1 MENFFSALFLPLTL
15 VVIMTGVGLSLTL
28 QSFRNIFVYPKAIT
42 IGLVAQMVLLPLLA
56 FWIADNSTLS
66 PAFKVGLVIV
76 AACPGGASAGLLNHL
91 LRGNVALSI
100 SLTSINSL
108 ITLLTIP
115 FITNIALQRYMGEA
129 TLIELPVMQTV
140 REVALMTIVPAFAG
154 IMVRRFRPAWAHIA
168 EKPLRYIMPALLA
181 IAFLGIIFFEQKGK
195 NDVANEFM
203 SLVLPNL
210 WLNLGGMAGGYLL
223 GLLFRLGPTSRMT
236 ISIEV
241 GLQNSSLAIY
251 VSSALLASAPMALVA
266 VVYGSFTFVTAIL
279 FGIGVYRLNRLR
291 RRWYKQLTRR

>member
-1 MENFFSALFLPLTL
+1 MENFFSAVFLPITL
-15 VVIMTGVGLSLTL
+15 VVIMIGVGLSLTL
-28 QSFRNIFVYPKAIT
+28 TSFRNIFLYPKAISV
-42 IGLVAQMVLLPLLA
+42 GLVAQMVLLPLLA
-56 FWIADNSTLS
+56 FWIADVSNLS
-66 PAFKVGLVIV
+66 PEFKVGLVIV
-76 AACPGGASAGLLNHL
+76 SACPGGASAGLLNHL

-100 SLTSINSL
+100 SLTSINSF

-115 FITNIALQRYMGEA
+115 FITNIALERYMGTGA
-129 TLIELPVMQTV
+129 SITLPVMDTV
-140 REVALMTIVPAFAG
+140 REVALMTVVPAFVG
-154 IMVRRFRPAWAHIA
+154 VMMRRFWSAGARAA
-168 EKPLRYIMPALLA
+168 EKPLRFIMPTLLA
-181 IAFLGIIFFEQKGK
+181 IAFLGIIFFEQRGK
-195 NDVANEFM
+195 NDVAHEFM

-210 WLNLGGMAGGYLL
+210 WLNLGAMGGGYLM

-279 FGIGVYRLNRLR
+279 FGVGVYRLNRFIR
-291 RRWYKQLTRR
+291 FWYKNRLK